1 MRDSSTI
8 RKAVEKARRRHE
20 QIAQD
25 RLFAEGRLGDAEL
38 TGLLEAAYPTLAGQH
53 N

>member
-1 MRDSSTI
+1 MRNSSTI

-25 RLFAEGRLGDAEL
+25 RLFAEGRIGDHEL
-38 TGLLEAAYPTLAGQH
+38 TSLLEVPYPTLAGQH